1 MPVAGHQV
9 AAGLGDADYRLAR
22 AQLLRRDPVVH
33 EALEVERSLVDAV
46 GIVEPVARA
55 EPDSISS
62 HGRSLLSSRG
72 LLSFRLRYRRRRSG
86 RFSERLYLRRQDGEL
101 RDVGPRGEGREEEAG
116 GGQVLGI
123 EAAFPV

>member
-9 AAGLGDADYRLAR
+9 AAGLGDTDYRLAR

-62 HGRSLLSSRG
+62 HGRSLLS
-72 LLSFRLRYRRRRSG
+72 FRLRYRRRRSG

-101 RDVGPRGEGREEEAG
+101 RDVGPRG
-116 GGQVLGI
+116 
-123 EAAFPV
+123 

>member
-22 AQLLRRDPVVH
+22 AQLRRRDPVVH

-55 EPDSISS
+55 KPDIISS
-62 HGRSLLSSRG
+62 HSRSLLSSWG
-72 LLSFRLRYRRRRSG
+72 SFPSACYTGGVAVEVLPSACISVGRIVSSG
-86 RFSERLYLRRQDGEL
+86 T
-101 RDVGPRGEGREEEAG
+101 
-116 GGQVLGI
+116 
-123 EAAFPV
+123 